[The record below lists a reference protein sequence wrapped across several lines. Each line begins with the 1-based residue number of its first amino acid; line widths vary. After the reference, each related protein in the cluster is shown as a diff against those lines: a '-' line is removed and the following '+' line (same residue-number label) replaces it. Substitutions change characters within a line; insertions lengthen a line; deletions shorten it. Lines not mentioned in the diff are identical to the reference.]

1 MELIRRRD
9 LPDVFYKLYIFYGG
23 GIKCVSQEGN
33 SPPYLWKPGLGKNI
47 RKAIM
52 GDS

>member
-1 MELIRRRD
+1 MEAKRVILLHIC
-9 LPDVFYKLYIFYGG
+9 G
-23 GIKCVSQEGN
+23 SQEGN
-33 SPPYLWKPGLGKNI
+33 SPPYLWKPGWGKNI